1 VRKVGNELINVPIDR
16 IENVKDPV
24 KARMKP

>member
-1 VRKVGNELINVPIDR
+1 MMKVTRGVEFDR

-24 KARMKP
+24 KARAVNRER